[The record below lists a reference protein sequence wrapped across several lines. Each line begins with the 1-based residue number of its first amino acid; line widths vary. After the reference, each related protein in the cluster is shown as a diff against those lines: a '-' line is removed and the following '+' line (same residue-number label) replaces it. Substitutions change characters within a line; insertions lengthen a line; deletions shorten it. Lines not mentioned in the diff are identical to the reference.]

1 MLLELQLKT
10 LSWEIITGNQNMFSM
25 DLVSIIVQS
34 DVSLVEDSPG
44 YLNVLD
50 ILELTQYFSISKL

>member
-50 ILELTQYFSISKL
+50 ILELTQYFSISKI